1 MQEIYIPEG
10 FTKREDETR
19 AQYHKLAN
27 DPHYRGTTMRLETV
41 ITNTSYYNNTF
52 MNTDAPLI

>member
-19 AQYHKLAN
+19 AQYHKWAN
-27 DPHYRGTTMRLETV
+27 DPHYRGTTRRLETV
-41 ITNTSYYNNTF
+41 ITNTF
-52 MNTDAPLI
+52 MLQ